1 MGGAATA
8 GGRTNLRDPELM
20 GIAITAANTDIWP
33 NIVQAPGAGHEIL
46 TEVGIRGAIQG
57 FRAKGDIPNP
67 IFLPPGVK
75 VLAHGAQCNLPLP
88 LLTITIA
95 SPKPGHPSL

>member
-1 MGGAATA
+1 
-8 GGRTNLRDPELM
+8 M
-20 GIAITAANTDIWP
+20 GIAITAANTAIWP
-33 NIVQAPGAGHEIL
+33 NIVAPGAHHEIL

-75 VLAHGAQCNLPLP
+75 DLVHVAQCNFPLP
-88 LLTITIA
+88 
-95 SPKPGHPSL
+95 P